1 MKTKKRDSGLKPLA
15 AFGPPGFGFLSAVGT
30 LPNRFSSVSFV
41 AWVGSLLRWVKC
53 NRSKVS
59 GGRYPFVCLKY
70 QPSLVQ
76 SGFCSASFSN
86 RLVIVEHSG
95 GTAPFRSK
103 SSRRTEPEGPRLRH
117 SLQIPRGIRFR
128 CYRFPTLLFS
138 GKTLTEYLEKCL
150 DVLWIYSR
158 VTL

>member
-59 GGRYPFVCLKY
+59 GGRGGSSIEAQFANSKRH
-70 QPSLVQ
+70 
-76 SGFCSASFSN
+76 SFSM
-86 RLVIVEHSG
+86 LSFSDSVIQWKNFDRVPGEVFG
-95 GTAPFRSK
+95 CP
-103 SSRRTEPEGPRLRH
+103 LD
-117 SLQIPRGIRFR
+117 
-128 CYRFPTLLFS
+128 LFS
-138 GKTLTEYLEKCL
+138 SDALTG
-150 DVLWIYSR
+150 
-158 VTL
+158 